1 MLLIYSLLFMCLLLG
16 LVLNLGHWNA
26 LRLLIVHLVLDIGLH
41 LRSGMSLR
49 VHPLLVRRSLVCDR
63 FTSLMD
69 QGEIVLLQERGL
81 TADHVLHLMLLHQVV
96 VELSIA

>member
-1 MLLIYSLLFMCLLLG
+1 M
-16 LVLNLGHWNA
+16 
-26 LRLLIVHLVLDIGLH
+26 
-41 LRSGMSLR
+41 R

-81 TADHVLHLMLLHQVV
+81 TADDHILHKMLLHQVV